1 MEKIN
6 FKYVAAVIISLKLSL
21 IGFLGWKIFTTH
33 PNPLYTFSFDTEFLL
48 YIGAGFVAQII
59 DGALGMAYGV
69 SCSTML
75 LGVGVPPAIASASV
89 HTAEVF
95 TTGVSGLSHIFMR
108 NIDKRLFFRLVFTG
122 VAGAVTGAYLISS
135 ILDGKIIKPYIAAYL
150 LLLGVY
156 ILIKSIRQIPP
167 KKSSW
172 KYAPVLGFA
181 GALFDSIGG
190 GGWGPIVSSNLI
202 DKGNSPREVIGTVN
216 TAEFFVTFFSTG
228 VFIFFLGIDA
238 WKPVLALII
247 GGVIAAPIGAYILR
261 FMKPATIMRLVGI
274 LIILTSSYT
283 IYKSLH

>member
-1 MEKIN
+1 MEKVN
-6 FKYVAAVIISLKLSL
+6 FKYVAFAMITLKLSL
-21 IGFLGWKIFTTH
+21 IGFLGWKIFSIH
-33 PNPLYTFSFDTEFLL
+33 PNPLYTFSFDKEFILF
-48 YIGAGFVAQII
+48 IAAGFVAQII

-75 LGVGVPPAIASASV
+75 LGIGVPPAVASASV

-108 NIDKRLFFRLVFTG
+108 NIDKKLFFKLVFTG
-122 VAGAVTGAYLISS
+122 VAGAVIGAYLISK
-135 ILDGKIIKPYIAAYL
+135 IFDGKLIKPYIAAYL
-150 LLLGVY
+150 LLLGIY
-156 ILIKSIRQIPP
+156 ILIKSF
-167 KKSSW
+167 KKIEAKASNW
-172 KYAPVLGFA
+172 KFAPALGFV

-228 VFIFFLGIDA
+228 VFIFFLGIEA

-247 GGVIAAPIGAYILR
+247 GGVIAAPIGAYVLR
-261 FMKPATIMRLVGI
+261 FMSPTTIMRLVGI
-274 LIILTSSYT
+274 LIITTSSYT
-283 IYKSLH
+283 ILKSIS

>member
-1 MEKIN
+1 MEKISL
-6 FKYVAAVIISLKLSL
+6 KYVAAIILTLKLSL
-21 IGFLGWKIFTTH
+21 VVFLIWKIFTTH
-33 PNPLYTFSFDTEFLL
+33 PNPLYTFSLDKEFLL
-48 YIGAGFVAQII
+48 FIGAGFIAQII

-69 SCSTML
+69 SCSTL
-75 LGVGVPPAIASASV
+75 LLSIGVPPAIASASV

-122 VAGAVTGAYLISS
+122 VAGAVIGAYLISK
-135 ILDGKIIKPYIAAYL
+135 ILDGKIMRPYVAAYL
-150 LLLGVY
+150 LILGIY
-156 ILIKSIRQIPP
+156 ILVKSFKNKVAIKSN
-167 KKSSW
+167 W
-172 KYAPVLGFA
+172 KFAPYLGFI
-181 GALFDSIGG
+181 GAFFDSIGG

-228 VFIFFLGIDA
+228 VFIFILGIEA

-247 GGVIAAPIGAYILR
+247 GGVIAAPIGAYILK
-261 FMKPATIMRLVGI
+261 FMSPKIIMRLVGI
-274 LIILTSSYT
+274 LIIVTSSYT